1 MKHVLIE
8 QKPDSGPKQLDARDP
23 RPKHERFRGRTH
35 RPRRLSMVPRWCSGK
50 GHQRRQ
56 RPAQDIQRG
65 LYGLSNFVEVNDHEP
80 DAHAK
85 VLKIIDHAMGL
96 PNAKAA

>member
-1 MKHVLIE
+1 
-8 QKPDSGPKQLDARDP
+8 
-23 RPKHERFRGRTH
+23 
-35 RPRRLSMVPRWCSGK
+35 MVPRWCSGK

-56 RPAQDIQRG
+56 RPAQGIHRE